1 LSATRP
7 RLPAAERRVALLD
20 TACAAFARSG
30 YRGATTAEIARE
42 AGVTEPILYRHFG
55 SKRGLYLACLEEAS
69 QRVRETWERA
79 IEDEPDPAQWLP
91 ALGSVFLQLREA
103 KSVLGN
109 LWVQGLVEAEN
120 EPEIRTELR
129 ASLRAAHAFVENV
142 IERVQAAGAMP
153 SDRDASAEA
162 WLFLAT
168 GFFCAASRRLDG
180 VLTDEDVEGIKA
192 SRRAWLLPA

>member
-20 TACAAFARSG
+20 TACRTFARSG

-69 QRVRETWERA
+69 LRVRETWEDA
-79 IEDEPDPAQWLP
+79 IEHEPDPAQWLS

-103 KSVLGN
+103 KSVLMN
-109 LWVQGLVEAEN
+109 LWVQGLAEAGDD
-120 EPEIRTELR
+120 PEIRTELR
-129 ASLRAAHAFVENV
+129 TSLREAHDYIAEV
-142 IERVQAAGAMP
+142 IRRVQEAGAMP
-153 SDRDASAEA
+153 NDRDPEAEA

-168 GFFCAASRRLDG
+168 GFFCAASRRLGG
-180 VLTDEDVEGIKA
+180 VMTTEDFEGIKA
-192 SRRAWLLPA
+192 SRRNWLLPA